1 LSIFS
6 RRPTVQDKPSAEELL
21 EALAQFLDAEV
32 VPVFEG
38 RRRFHAI
45 VAANVARIV
54 AREIR
59 LGPEQTKQEYAAL
72 CVLLGKEQ
80 TEAAPTQATL
90 SELNTELCKRIDDGD
105 ADDGSY
111 RRKVLDFL
119 RTAVKSK
126 LAIDNP
132 KLLHRSP

>member
-1 LSIFS
+1 M
-6 RRPTVQDKPSAEELL
+6 QDKPTAEELL

-32 VPVFEG
+32 VPAFEG
-38 RRRFHAI
+38 RRRFHVI

-59 LGPEQTKQEYAAL
+59 LGPEQAKQEYAAL
-72 CVLLGKEQ
+72 CALLGKSQ
-80 TEAAPTQATL
+80 SDPAPTQEAL
-90 SELNTELCKRIDDGD
+90 GELNAELCRRIDEGA
-105 ADDGSY
+105 ADQGPY

-119 RTAVKSK
+119 RSAVTAK

-132 KLLHRSP
+132 KMIQR

>member
-1 LSIFS
+1 M
-6 RRPTVQDKPSAEELL
+6 QDKPTAEELL

-32 VPVFEG
+32 VPAFEG

-59 LGPEQTKQEYAAL
+59 LGPEQAKQEYAAL
-72 CVLLGKEQ
+72 CALLGKEQ
-80 TEAAPTQATL
+80 TEAAPTQVTL
-90 SELNTELCKRIDDGD
+90 AELNTELCKRIDAGA

-119 RTAVKSK
+119 RATVKAK

-132 KLLHRSP
+132 KLVQR

>member
-1 LSIFS
+1 
-6 RRPTVQDKPSAEELL
+6 VQDKPTAEELL
-21 EALAQFLDAEV
+21 EALAQFLEGEV
-32 VPVFEG
+32 VPAFEG

-72 CVLLGKEQ
+72 CDLLGKEQ
-80 TEAAPTQATL
+80 TDAAPTQATL
-90 SELNTELCKRIDDGD
+90 AELNAELCKRIDDGA
-105 ADDGSY
+105 ADEGSY

-119 RTAVKSK
+119 RRVVTAK

-132 KLLHRSP
+132 KMLQR

>member
-1 LSIFS
+1 
-6 RRPTVQDKPSAEELL
+6 VQDKPSAEELL

-32 VPVFEG
+32 VPAFEG

-59 LGPEQTKQEYAAL
+59 LGPAQVKQEYTAL
-72 CVLLGKEQ
+72 CDLLGKSP
-80 TEAAPTQATL
+80 TDPAPTQATL
-90 SELNTELCKRIDDGD
+90 AELNAELCTRINEGAADRGD
-105 ADDGSY
+105 Y
-111 RRKVLDFL
+111 RRRVIDFL
-119 RTAVKSK
+119 RSVVTAK

-132 KLLHRSP
+132 KLIQR

>member
-1 LSIFS
+1 
-6 RRPTVQDKPSAEELL
+6 VQDKPTAEELL

-32 VPVFEG
+32 VPAFEG
-38 RRRFHAI
+38 RCRFHAI

-59 LGPEQTKQEYAAL
+59 LGPEQAKQEYTAL
-72 CVLLGKEQ
+72 CDLLGETQ
-80 TEAAPTQATL
+80 SDPAPTQATL
-90 SELNTELCKRIDDGD
+90 TQLNAELCKRIDEGA
-105 ADDGSY
+105 ADHGSY

-119 RTAVKSK
+119 RAAVTAK

-132 KLLHRSP
+132 KMIHR

>member
-1 LSIFS
+1 
-6 RRPTVQDKPSAEELL
+6 VQDKPTAEELL

-32 VPVFEG
+32 IPAFDG

-59 LGPEQTKQEYAAL
+59 LGPEQAKQEYAAL
-72 CVLLGKEQ
+72 CDLLGKEQ
-80 TEAAPTQATL
+80 TEQAPTQATL
-90 SELNTELCKRIDDGD
+90 AQLNAELCKRIDEGL
-105 ADDGSY
+105 ADNGVS
-111 RRKVLDFL
+111 RKKVLDFL
-119 RTAVKSK
+119 RSVAAAK

-132 KLLHRSP
+132 KMLPR

>member
-1 LSIFS
+1 M
-6 RRPTVQDKPSAEELL
+6 QDKPAAEELL

-32 VPVFEG
+32 VPAFEG

-72 CVLLGKEQ
+72 CDLLGKSP
-80 TEAAPTQATL
+80 TDPAPTAATL
-90 SELNTELCKRIDDGD
+90 AELNAELCTRINEGAADHGDD
-105 ADDGSY
+105 
-111 RRKVLDFL
+111 RRRLIDFL
-119 RTAVKSK
+119 RSVVAAK

-132 KLLHRSP
+132 KLIQR

>member
-1 LSIFS
+1 M
-6 RRPTVQDKPSAEELL
+6 QDKPSAEELL

-32 VPVFEG
+32 VPAFEG

-72 CVLLGKEQ
+72 CDLLGKSP
-80 TEAAPTQATL
+80 TDPAPTETTL
-90 SELNTELCKRIDDGD
+90 AQLNAELCDRINEGGADEGD
-105 ADDGSY
+105 Y

-132 KLLHRSP
+132 KLIHR

>member
-1 LSIFS
+1 M
-6 RRPTVQDKPSAEELL
+6 QDKPSAEELL

-32 VPVFEG
+32 VPAFEG

-59 LGPEQTKQEYAAL
+59 LGPAQTKQEYADL
-72 CVLLGKEQ
+72 CDLLGKSP
-80 TEAAPTQATL
+80 TDPAPTAATL
-90 SELNTELCKRIDDGD
+90 AQLNAELSDCINQGNADEGD
-105 ADDGSY
+105 Y
-111 RRKVLDFL
+111 RRRVVDFL
-119 RTAVKSK
+119 RSVVAAK

-132 KLLHRSP
+132 KLIQR